1 MDNITDGSEIEQKHI
16 LTFYCGGGKYA
27 FDIMS
32 VRDIIEIPSI
42 TRLPLTADYIE
53 GVINLRGKVI
63 PVMNFNKRLGLSEGV
78 YTDKSCVIVVES
90 NGSPYGVI
98 VERTGDASVYSSVQ
112 FAPSPVENSFISGYI
127 VQDAE
132 RTPLI
137 DSVRLAE
144 NE

>member
-1 MDNITDGSEIEQKHI
+1 MDNITGGTEIGQKHI
-16 LTFYCGGGKYA
+16 LTFYCSGGKYA

-32 VRDIIEIPSI
+32 VRDIIEIPPI
-42 TRLPLTADYIE
+42 TRLPLTAEYIE

-63 PVMNFNKRLGLSEGV
+63 PVMNFNKRLGLPEGV

-98 VERTGDASVYSSVQ
+98 VERTGDASIYSSAQ

-127 VQDAE
+127 VHDSE